1 MEGIALW
8 VAVALVALAVDAA
21 TSAFIFAGF
30 TVGGIAAIIAQTVGS
45 EFTTQLIVF
54 MVVSIAAIVLEY
66 TWFRK
71 LLKKNIPKTP
81 RMEEEYIGRKITAE
95 EDIEFRGKVKIEG
108 IYWTVE
114 NSGSIIREGEKAEIV
129 AIKGNKLI
137 IRK

>member
-8 VAVALVALAVDAA
+8 VVVALVALAIDAA

-30 TVGGIAAIIAQTVGS
+30 TVGGIAAIIAQAIGS
-45 EFTTQLIVF
+45 DFTTQLIVF
-54 MVVSIAAIVLEY
+54 MVVSIVAIVLEY

-95 EDIEFRGKVKIEG
+95 EDIESRSKVKIEG

-114 NSGSIIREGEKAEIV
+114 NAGSIVRKGEKAEIV

-137 IRK
+137 IKK